1 MRVIQFGASGATGQL
16 VTDQLIERGMKV
28 RLVVRDQN
36 RLSAH
41 IRTHEDVEIIEAS
54 IDEVSTDRFTPLL
67 ADCQVVICTL
77 GHNLTFKGL
86 FGPPHKLVTHQ
97 VQKILLAASKER
109 EQRKL
114 ILMSTTAY
122 TNRRSGERDGI
133 REAIVRGLLR
143 LLLPPHR
150 DNMLAADTL
159 VRRENPPERVEW
171 VAVRPDSLIDEQEVS
186 PYQVVEHF
194 TRSPVFDAGK
204 TSRINVAHF
213 MASLLEDEEL
223 WERWKSKTPVIY
235 ND

>member
-1 MRVIQFGASGATGQL
+1 MRVVQLGSNGATGQL

-28 RLVVRDQN
+28 RLVVRDQD
-36 RLSAH
+36 RLPVH
-41 IRTHEDVEIIEAS
+41 LRTHENVQVIVAS
-54 IDEVSTDRFTPLL
+54 VDELSSQDFVPLL
-67 ADCQVVICTL
+67 ADCQAIICTL
-77 GHNLTFKGL
+77 GHNLNFKGL

-97 VQKILLAASKER
+97 VEKILEAASKES
-109 EQRKL
+109 EQIKL

-122 TNRRSGERDGI
+122 TNRTAGEKDGL
-133 REAIVRGLLR
+133 REAIVRALLY

-171 VAVRPDSLIDEQEVS
+171 VAVRPDTLIDEHQVS
-186 PYQVVEHF
+186 AYEAVRTF

-223 WERWKSKTPVIY
+223 WERWRFKTPVIY
-235 ND
+235 NG